1 MDTLAKNCCDAGR
14 AFGPG
19 DSSKLFRRYARE
31 WNSGAFQSSDEFSGK
46 WMDEKFLAVEYRV
59 Y

>member
-46 WMDEKFLAVEYRV
+46 WMDEKFLAVE
-59 Y
+59 